1 MNTPTHLVLK
11 PSDLPLRITLLVP
24 EGSTQRAV
32 TYVLRVTRAGGLLLN
47 KDELAPAQKA
57 A

>member
-11 PSDLPLRITLLVP
+11 PSDLPLRVTLLVP
-24 EGSTQRAV
+24 EGSTQRTV